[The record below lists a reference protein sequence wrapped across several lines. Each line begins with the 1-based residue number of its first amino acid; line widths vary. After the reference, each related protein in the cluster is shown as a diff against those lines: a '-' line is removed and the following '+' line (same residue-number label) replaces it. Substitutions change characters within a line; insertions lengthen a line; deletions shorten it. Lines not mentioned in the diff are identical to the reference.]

1 VGTDNIISIEVTPED
16 KTAIET
22 ALTSLQTTLG
32 KYVIVLTPDQKK
44 EMAKMSDKS
53 IAFVEKVSDYKTSN
67 PEFVPAY
74 MNTAE
79 FDKDLKA
86 VQELR
91 DFQRVVEQQN
101 SSLVDTITLCGSEA
115 YRAALGYYNSVK
127 QAAKMNVP
135 AAADIYADLKKRFVK
150 TTVTQTNPE

>member
-1 VGTDNIISIEVTPED
+1 MSTENIISIEITPED

-22 ALTSLQTTLG
+22 ALSTLQTTLA
-32 KYVIVLTPDQKK
+32 KYVIALTPDQKK
-44 EMAKMSDKS
+44 EILKMSDKT

-74 MNTAE
+74 MDAVE

-86 VQELR
+86 VRELR
-91 DFQRVVEQQN
+91 EFQRVTEQQN
-101 SSLVDTITLCGSEA
+101 TSLVDTIMLCGSEA
-115 YRAALGYYNSVK
+115 YKAALGYYNSVK

-135 AAADIYADLKKRFVK
+135 EAADIYADLKKRFVK
-150 TTVTQTNPE
+150 ASTQVTPE

>member
-1 VGTDNIISIEVTPED
+1 MSTENIISIEITPED
-16 KTAIET
+16 KAAIET
-22 ALTSLQTTLG
+22 ALTSLQTVLA
-32 KYVIVLTPDQKK
+32 KYIIALTPTQKK

-74 MNTAE
+74 MDVAE

-86 VQELR
+86 VRELR
-91 DFQRVVEQQN
+91 EFQRITEQQN
-101 SSLVDTITLCGSEA
+101 SSLVDTIMLCGSEA
-115 YRAALGYYNSVK
+115 YKAALGYYNSVK

-135 AAADIYADLKKRFVK
+135 AAADVYSDLKKRFVK
-150 TTVTQTNPE
+150 SSTQVTPE